1 MAAATSSLHLSALL
15 PFPPGLVRRRQ
26 RRPPRF
32 SALRFSHPPSQP
44 LRISATQFSV
54 SSLALCSY
62 EISPFAYLL
71 LLLILP
77 TLPGSWKSL
86 QEFCR
91 RLVGVSIAVDGYRCF
106 SEFGFIAWKCEV
118 SGVLRIGFWV
128 WTWGWVIPHDC
139 DNSCGSGWWRP
150 NSKVDFGRG
159 RSIENHSY
167 FVSGWGLHQHSQ
179 PLWNWCRL
187 LLCEDQQA
195 RRRSSI
201 SSLSSSAAAA
211 DFLAPLCSYY
221 RFSWHVSV
229 ATTPIA
235 PDFANNPRPP
245 PLKKMFI

>member
-54 SSLALCSY
+54 SSLAPCSY

-91 RLVGVSIAVDGYRCF
+91 RLVGVCHCCWWVSLFLGVWFYCLKMWGVRSSEDWILGVDMGLGHPPRLWQLLWQWLIATQF
-106 SEFGFIAWKCEV
+106 ES
-118 SGVLRIGFWV
+118 GFWKREEHRESLV
-128 WTWGWVIPHDC
+128 FRQWVGVA
-139 DNSCGSGWWRP
+139 ST
-150 NSKVDFGRG
+150 
-159 RSIENHSY
+159 
-167 FVSGWGLHQHSQ
+167 Q
-179 PLWNWCRL
+179 PTAMKL
-187 LLCEDQQA
+187 
-195 RRRSSI
+195 
-201 SSLSSSAAAA
+201 
-211 DFLAPLCSYY
+211 
-221 RFSWHVSV
+221 
-229 ATTPIA
+229 
-235 PDFANNPRPP
+235 
-245 PLKKMFI
+245 M

>member
-1 MAAATSSLHLSALL
+1 
-15 PFPPGLVRRRQ
+15 VRRRQ

-106 SEFGFIAWKCEV
+106 SEFGFIA
-118 SGVLRIGFWV
+118 
-128 WTWGWVIPHDC
+128 
-139 DNSCGSGWWRP
+139 
-150 NSKVDFGRG
+150 
-159 RSIENHSY
+159 
-167 FVSGWGLHQHSQ
+167 
-179 PLWNWCRL
+179 
-187 LLCEDQQA
+187 
-195 RRRSSI
+195 
-201 SSLSSSAAAA
+201 
-211 DFLAPLCSYY
+211 
-221 RFSWHVSV
+221 
-229 ATTPIA
+229 
-235 PDFANNPRPP
+235 
-245 PLKKMFI
+245 